1 MSIERLMEIGPDELA
16 YALLQRRKM
25 LKESLPDVIRTLE
38 AEEESIRPKYEREV
52 EASKRANKKVAV
64 FKEIRDSNQKSANLI
79 IDDVKRLRSEL
90 VESGK
95 MVSLDPK
102 WKKEQLFE
110 KIEEIEQKIQ
120 TSALDHKLERKMI
133 EQRRALITEN
143 DAWLKDRKSSNPE
156 MLEYVEKRRDL
167 GKFFR
172 ESDKAHRNMI
182 GSVEKAQPIYERRSS
197 LQMEL
202 REVKRQLDR
211 ARELLAQA
219 DQAITH
225 WERRLSDG
233 FGDLGAGYP
242 DLMKKRAIVIEGGA
256 SSFAKQ
262 TRKKSRGSKG
272 EEE

>member
-1 MSIERLMEIGPDELA
+1 MEIGPDELA

-38 AEEESIRPKYEREV
+38 AEEEIIRPKYEREN
-52 EASKRANKKVAV
+52 EASKRANEKVAG
-64 FKEIRDSNQKSANLI
+64 FKEIRESNQKSANLI
-79 IDDVKRLRSEL
+79 INDVKRLRANL
-90 VESGK
+90 ADSGK

-102 WKKEQLFE
+102 WKKEQLFD
-110 KIEEIEQKIQ
+110 KLEEIEQQIQ
-120 TSALDHKLERKMI
+120 TSALDHKSERRMI
-133 EQRRALITEN
+133 EQRRALISEN
-143 DAWLKDRKSSNPE
+143 DSWLKDRKSSNPE

-172 ESDKAHRNMI
+172 EADKAHRKMI
-182 GSVEKAQPIYERRSS
+182 EAVEKAQPMYERRSN

-211 ARELLAQA
+211 ARELLSQS
-219 DQAITH
+219 DIAITH
-225 WERRLSDG
+225 WERRLTEG

-242 DLMKKRAIVIEGGA
+242 DLMKKKKALIDGKE

-262 TRKKSRGSKG
+262 TRKKRQHSTG